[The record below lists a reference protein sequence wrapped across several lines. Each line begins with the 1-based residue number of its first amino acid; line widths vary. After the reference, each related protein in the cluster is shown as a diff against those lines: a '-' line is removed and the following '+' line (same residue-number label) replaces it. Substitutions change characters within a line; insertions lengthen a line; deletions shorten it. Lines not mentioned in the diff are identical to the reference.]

1 MNPKR
6 MVEILLTKT
15 SFKHNVFYLEQRTYK
30 EGKVFKKYKVKID
43 NGKMQEFNSL
53 TQLLLFLKDWKWWQ
67 LPKLTDRQ
75 KKKIIA
81 DYVDNGNY
89 SETARINN
97 TTDTTVRTI
106 IKDNKDMA
114 LEKMEQK
121 KQQNT
126 KDILEYME
134 ETKEKRKKVIDL
146 CLEKMEERLNK
157 DELMNIK
164 DIATAYGVLVD
175 KSLKVNE
182 MNGNGNNSNINVPI
196 IKLEV
201 VDNSNLES
209 VLYDNKE

>member
-1 MNPKR
+1 M
-6 MVEILLTKT
+6 T
-15 SFKHNVFYLEQRTYK
+15 
-30 EGKVFKKYKVKID
+30 
-43 NGKMQEFNSL
+43 
-53 TQLLLFLKDWKWWQ
+53 
-67 LPKLTDRQ
+67 KLTDKQ

-182 MNGNGNNSNINVPI
+182 MNGNGNNSNINIPT

>member
-1 MNPKR
+1 M
-6 MVEILLTKT
+6 T
-15 SFKHNVFYLEQRTYK
+15 
-30 EGKVFKKYKVKID
+30 
-43 NGKMQEFNSL
+43 
-53 TQLLLFLKDWKWWQ
+53 
-67 LPKLTDRQ
+67 KLTDKQ

-182 MNGNGNNSNINVPI
+182 IKSSGNNLNTNVPT

-209 VLYDNKE
+209 VLYEGKK

>member
-1 MNPKR
+1 M
-6 MVEILLTKT
+6 T
-15 SFKHNVFYLEQRTYK
+15 
-30 EGKVFKKYKVKID
+30 
-43 NGKMQEFNSL
+43 
-53 TQLLLFLKDWKWWQ
+53 
-67 LPKLTDRQ
+67 KLTDKQ

-157 DELMNIK
+157 DELMNIR

-182 MNGNGNNSNINVPI
+182 MNGTGNNSNTNVPI

>member
-1 MNPKR
+1 M
-6 MVEILLTKT
+6 T
-15 SFKHNVFYLEQRTYK
+15 
-30 EGKVFKKYKVKID
+30 
-43 NGKMQEFNSL
+43 
-53 TQLLLFLKDWKWWQ
+53 
-67 LPKLTDRQ
+67 KLTDKQ

-182 MNGNGNNSNINVPI
+182 IKSSGNNLNTNVPT

>member
-1 MNPKR
+1 M
-6 MVEILLTKT
+6 T
-15 SFKHNVFYLEQRTYK
+15 
-30 EGKVFKKYKVKID
+30 
-43 NGKMQEFNSL
+43 
-53 TQLLLFLKDWKWWQ
+53 
-67 LPKLTDRQ
+67 KLTDKQ

-157 DELMNIK
+157 DELMNIR

-182 MNGNGNNSNINVPI
+182 MNSTSNNSNANVPT

>member
-1 MNPKR
+1 M
-6 MVEILLTKT
+6 T
-15 SFKHNVFYLEQRTYK
+15 
-30 EGKVFKKYKVKID
+30 
-43 NGKMQEFNSL
+43 
-53 TQLLLFLKDWKWWQ
+53 
-67 LPKLTDRQ
+67 KLTDKQ

-89 SETARINN
+89 SETARMNN

-106 IKDNKDMA
+106 IKDNKDVA
-114 LEKMEQK
+114 LKKMELK

-134 ETKEKRKKVIDL
+134 ETKDKRKKIIDL

-182 MNGNGNNSNINVPI
+182 IKSSGNNLNTNVPT

-209 VLYDNKE
+209 VLYEGKK

>member
-1 MNPKR
+1 M
-6 MVEILLTKT
+6 T
-15 SFKHNVFYLEQRTYK
+15 
-30 EGKVFKKYKVKID
+30 
-43 NGKMQEFNSL
+43 
-53 TQLLLFLKDWKWWQ
+53 
-67 LPKLTDRQ
+67 KLTDKQ

-81 DYVDNGNY
+81 EYVDNGNY

-157 DELMNIK
+157 DELMNIR

-182 MNGNGNNSNINVPI
+182 MNGNVNNSNTNVPI

-209 VLYDNKE
+209 VLYDNKEH

>member
-1 MNPKR
+1 MA
-6 MVEILLTKT
+6 
-15 SFKHNVFYLEQRTYK
+15 
-30 EGKVFKKYKVKID
+30 
-43 NGKMQEFNSL
+43 
-53 TQLLLFLKDWKWWQ
+53 
-67 LPKLTDRQ
+67 KLTDKQ

-182 MNGNGNNSNINVPI
+182 MNGNGNNSNTNVPT
-196 IKLEV
+196 IKLQV
-201 VDNSNLES
+201 VDNSKLES

>member
-1 MNPKR
+1 M
-6 MVEILLTKT
+6 T
-15 SFKHNVFYLEQRTYK
+15 
-30 EGKVFKKYKVKID
+30 
-43 NGKMQEFNSL
+43 
-53 TQLLLFLKDWKWWQ
+53 
-67 LPKLTDRQ
+67 KLTDKQ

-157 DELMNIK
+157 DELMNIR
-164 DIATAYGVLVD
+164 DIATAYGELED

-182 MNGNGNNSNINVPI
+182 MNGTGNNSNTNVPI

-209 VLYDNKE
+209 VLYDNKEH

>member
-1 MNPKR
+1 M
-6 MVEILLTKT
+6 T
-15 SFKHNVFYLEQRTYK
+15 
-30 EGKVFKKYKVKID
+30 
-43 NGKMQEFNSL
+43 
-53 TQLLLFLKDWKWWQ
+53 
-67 LPKLTDRQ
+67 KLTDKQ

-182 MNGNGNNSNINVPI
+182 MNGIGNNSNINVPT

-209 VLYDNKE
+209 MLYDNKE

>member
-1 MNPKR
+1 M
-6 MVEILLTKT
+6 T
-15 SFKHNVFYLEQRTYK
+15 
-30 EGKVFKKYKVKID
+30 
-43 NGKMQEFNSL
+43 
-53 TQLLLFLKDWKWWQ
+53 
-67 LPKLTDRQ
+67 KLTDKQ

-157 DELMNIK
+157 DELMNIR

-182 MNGNGNNSNINVPI
+182 MNSTGNNSNTNVPI

-209 VLYDNKE
+209 VLYDNQEHYCYKW

>member
-1 MNPKR
+1 M
-6 MVEILLTKT
+6 T
-15 SFKHNVFYLEQRTYK
+15 
-30 EGKVFKKYKVKID
+30 
-43 NGKMQEFNSL
+43 
-53 TQLLLFLKDWKWWQ
+53 
-67 LPKLTDRQ
+67 KLTDKQ

-182 MNGNGNNSNINVPI
+182 MNGNGNNSNTNVPT

-209 VLYDNKE
+209 VLYDNKEN

>member
-1 MNPKR
+1 M
-6 MVEILLTKT
+6 T
-15 SFKHNVFYLEQRTYK
+15 
-30 EGKVFKKYKVKID
+30 
-43 NGKMQEFNSL
+43 
-53 TQLLLFLKDWKWWQ
+53 
-67 LPKLTDRQ
+67 KLTDKQ

-157 DELMNIK
+157 DELMNIR

-182 MNGNGNNSNINVPI
+182 MNGNGNNSNTNVPT

-201 VDNSNLES
+201 VDNSKLES

>member
-1 MNPKR
+1 M
-6 MVEILLTKT
+6 T
-15 SFKHNVFYLEQRTYK
+15 
-30 EGKVFKKYKVKID
+30 
-43 NGKMQEFNSL
+43 
-53 TQLLLFLKDWKWWQ
+53 
-67 LPKLTDRQ
+67 KLTDKQ

-157 DELMNIK
+157 DELMNIR

-182 MNGNGNNSNINVPI
+182 MNGNGNNLNINVPT

>member
-1 MNPKR
+1 M
-6 MVEILLTKT
+6 T
-15 SFKHNVFYLEQRTYK
+15 
-30 EGKVFKKYKVKID
+30 
-43 NGKMQEFNSL
+43 
-53 TQLLLFLKDWKWWQ
+53 
-67 LPKLTDRQ
+67 KLTDKQ

-114 LEKMEQK
+114 LKKMEQK

-134 ETKEKRKKVIDL
+134 ETKDKRKKVIDL

-182 MNGNGNNSNINVPI
+182 MNSVGNNSSINVPT

>member
-1 MNPKR
+1 MA
-6 MVEILLTKT
+6 
-15 SFKHNVFYLEQRTYK
+15 
-30 EGKVFKKYKVKID
+30 
-43 NGKMQEFNSL
+43 
-53 TQLLLFLKDWKWWQ
+53 
-67 LPKLTDRQ
+67 KLTDKQ

-89 SETARINN
+89 SETARMNN

-114 LEKMEQK
+114 LKKMEQK

-134 ETKEKRKKVIDL
+134 ETKDKRKKVIDL

-182 MNGNGNNSNINVPI
+182 MNSTSNNSNANVPT

-201 VDNSNLES
+201 VDNSKLES

>member
-1 MNPKR
+1 MA
-6 MVEILLTKT
+6 
-15 SFKHNVFYLEQRTYK
+15 
-30 EGKVFKKYKVKID
+30 
-43 NGKMQEFNSL
+43 
-53 TQLLLFLKDWKWWQ
+53 
-67 LPKLTDRQ
+67 KLTDKQ

-89 SETARINN
+89 SETARMNN

-114 LEKMEQK
+114 LKKMEQK

-134 ETKEKRKKVIDL
+134 ETKDKRKKVIDL

-182 MNGNGNNSNINVPI
+182 MKSSGNNLNTNVPT

-209 VLYDNKE
+209 VLYEDK

>member
-1 MNPKR
+1 M
-6 MVEILLTKT
+6 T
-15 SFKHNVFYLEQRTYK
+15 
-30 EGKVFKKYKVKID
+30 
-43 NGKMQEFNSL
+43 
-53 TQLLLFLKDWKWWQ
+53 
-67 LPKLTDRQ
+67 KLTDKQ

-182 MNGNGNNSNINVPI
+182 MNGNGNNSNMNVPT

>member
-1 MNPKR
+1 M
-6 MVEILLTKT
+6 T
-15 SFKHNVFYLEQRTYK
+15 
-30 EGKVFKKYKVKID
+30 
-43 NGKMQEFNSL
+43 
-53 TQLLLFLKDWKWWQ
+53 
-67 LPKLTDRQ
+67 KLTDKQ

-182 MNGNGNNSNINVPI
+182 MNGNGNNSNTNVPT

-209 VLYDNKE
+209 VLYDNNE

>member
-1 MNPKR
+1 M
-6 MVEILLTKT
+6 
-15 SFKHNVFYLEQRTYK
+15 KH
-30 EGKVFKKYKVKID
+30 
-43 NGKMQEFNSL
+43 
-53 TQLLLFLKDWKWWQ
+53 LLLCLVLLSSIYHQVYATKNNYNFQYITLNEG
-67 LPKLTDRQ
+67 LSH
-75 KKKIIA
+75 A
-81 DYVDNGNY
+81 DAN
-89 SETARINN
+89 
-97 TTDTTVRTI
+97 TI
-106 IKDNKDMA
+106 IKDNKDVA
-114 LEKMEQK
+114 LKKMEQK

-134 ETKEKRKKVIDL
+134 ETKDKRKKVIDL

-182 MNGNGNNSNINVPI
+182 MKSSGNNLNTNVPT

-209 VLYDNKE
+209 VLYEDK

>member
-1 MNPKR
+1 M
-6 MVEILLTKT
+6 T
-15 SFKHNVFYLEQRTYK
+15 
-30 EGKVFKKYKVKID
+30 
-43 NGKMQEFNSL
+43 
-53 TQLLLFLKDWKWWQ
+53 
-67 LPKLTDRQ
+67 KLTDKQ

-157 DELMNIK
+157 DELMNIR

-182 MNGNGNNSNINVPI
+182 INSTSNNSNINVPT

-209 VLYDNKE
+209 VLYDNKEH

>member
-1 MNPKR
+1 M
-6 MVEILLTKT
+6 T
-15 SFKHNVFYLEQRTYK
+15 
-30 EGKVFKKYKVKID
+30 
-43 NGKMQEFNSL
+43 
-53 TQLLLFLKDWKWWQ
+53 
-67 LPKLTDRQ
+67 KLTDKQ

-81 DYVDNGNY
+81 DYVDNSNY
-89 SETARINN
+89 SETARMNN

-106 IKDNKDMA
+106 IKDNKDIT
-114 LEKMEQK
+114 LKKMEQK

-134 ETKEKRKKVIDL
+134 ETKDKRKKVIDL

-182 MNGNGNNSNINVPI
+182 MNGNGNNSNANVPT

-209 VLYDNKE
+209 VLYEDKK

>member
-1 MNPKR
+1 M
-6 MVEILLTKT
+6 T
-15 SFKHNVFYLEQRTYK
+15 
-30 EGKVFKKYKVKID
+30 
-43 NGKMQEFNSL
+43 
-53 TQLLLFLKDWKWWQ
+53 
-67 LPKLTDRQ
+67 KLTDKQ

-157 DELMNIK
+157 DELMNIR

-182 MNGNGNNSNINVPI
+182 MNGIGNNSNANVPT

-201 VDNSNLES
+201 VDNSKLES

>member
-1 MNPKR
+1 M
-6 MVEILLTKT
+6 T
-15 SFKHNVFYLEQRTYK
+15 
-30 EGKVFKKYKVKID
+30 
-43 NGKMQEFNSL
+43 
-53 TQLLLFLKDWKWWQ
+53 
-67 LPKLTDRQ
+67 KLTDKQ

-157 DELMNIK
+157 DELMNIR

-182 MNGNGNNSNINVPI
+182 MNGTGNNSNTNVPI
-196 IKLEV
+196 IKLQV

>member
-1 MNPKR
+1 MA
-6 MVEILLTKT
+6 
-15 SFKHNVFYLEQRTYK
+15 
-30 EGKVFKKYKVKID
+30 
-43 NGKMQEFNSL
+43 
-53 TQLLLFLKDWKWWQ
+53 
-67 LPKLTDRQ
+67 KLTDKQ

-89 SETARINN
+89 SETARMNN

-106 IKDNKDMA
+106 IKDNKDVA
-114 LEKMEQK
+114 LKKIEQK

-134 ETKEKRKKVIDL
+134 ETKDKRKKVIDL

-182 MNGNGNNSNINVPI
+182 MKSSGNSSNINVPT

>member
-1 MNPKR
+1 MA
-6 MVEILLTKT
+6 
-15 SFKHNVFYLEQRTYK
+15 
-30 EGKVFKKYKVKID
+30 
-43 NGKMQEFNSL
+43 
-53 TQLLLFLKDWKWWQ
+53 
-67 LPKLTDRQ
+67 KLTDKQ

-89 SETARINN
+89 AETARMNKV
-97 TTDTTVRTI
+97 DEKTVRRI
-106 IKDNKDMA
+106 IKSDDDFPEKA
-114 LEKMEQK
+114 LEK

-134 ETKEKRKKVIDL
+134 ETKDKRKKVIDL

-182 MNGNGNNSNINVPI
+182 MNSTGNNSNANVPT

-201 VDNSNLES
+201 VDNSKLES
-209 VLYDNKE
+209 VLYEDKK

>member
-1 MNPKR
+1 M
-6 MVEILLTKT
+6 T
-15 SFKHNVFYLEQRTYK
+15 
-30 EGKVFKKYKVKID
+30 
-43 NGKMQEFNSL
+43 
-53 TQLLLFLKDWKWWQ
+53 
-67 LPKLTDRQ
+67 KLTDKQ

-106 IKDNKDMA
+106 IKDNKDMT

-157 DELMNIK
+157 DELMNIR
-164 DIATAYGVLVD
+164 DISTAYGVLVD

-182 MNGNGNNSNINVPI
+182 MNGTGNISNTNVPT

-209 VLYDNKE
+209 VLYDNKEH

>member
-1 MNPKR
+1 M
-6 MVEILLTKT
+6 T
-15 SFKHNVFYLEQRTYK
+15 
-30 EGKVFKKYKVKID
+30 
-43 NGKMQEFNSL
+43 
-53 TQLLLFLKDWKWWQ
+53 
-67 LPKLTDRQ
+67 KLTDKQ

-157 DELMNIK
+157 DELMNIR

-182 MNGNGNNSNINVPI
+182 MNGIGNNSNINVPI

-209 VLYDNKE
+209 VLYDNKEH

>member
-1 MNPKR
+1 MA
-6 MVEILLTKT
+6 
-15 SFKHNVFYLEQRTYK
+15 
-30 EGKVFKKYKVKID
+30 
-43 NGKMQEFNSL
+43 
-53 TQLLLFLKDWKWWQ
+53 
-67 LPKLTDRQ
+67 KLTDKQ

-89 SETARINN
+89 SETARMNN

-134 ETKEKRKKVIDL
+134 ETKDKRKKVIDL

-182 MNGNGNNSNINVPI
+182 MKSNGNNLNTNVPT

>member
-1 MNPKR
+1 MA
-6 MVEILLTKT
+6 
-15 SFKHNVFYLEQRTYK
+15 
-30 EGKVFKKYKVKID
+30 
-43 NGKMQEFNSL
+43 
-53 TQLLLFLKDWKWWQ
+53 
-67 LPKLTDRQ
+67 KLTDKQ

-89 SETARINN
+89 SETARMNN

-106 IKDNKDMA
+106 IKDNKDVA
-114 LEKMEQK
+114 LKKMELK

-134 ETKEKRKKVIDL
+134 ETKDKRKKVIDL

-182 MNGNGNNSNINVPI
+182 IKSSGNNLNTNVPT

-209 VLYDNKE
+209 VLYEGKK

>member
-1 MNPKR
+1 M
-6 MVEILLTKT
+6 T
-15 SFKHNVFYLEQRTYK
+15 
-30 EGKVFKKYKVKID
+30 
-43 NGKMQEFNSL
+43 
-53 TQLLLFLKDWKWWQ
+53 
-67 LPKLTDRQ
+67 KLTDKQ

-182 MNGNGNNSNINVPI
+182 MNGNGNNSNTNVPT

-209 VLYDNKE
+209 VLYEDKGEKNE

>member
-1 MNPKR
+1 MA
-6 MVEILLTKT
+6 
-15 SFKHNVFYLEQRTYK
+15 
-30 EGKVFKKYKVKID
+30 
-43 NGKMQEFNSL
+43 
-53 TQLLLFLKDWKWWQ
+53 
-67 LPKLTDRQ
+67 KLTDKQ

-89 SETARINN
+89 SETARMNN

-134 ETKEKRKKVIDL
+134 ETKDKRKKVIDL

-182 MNGNGNNSNINVPI
+182 MKSTGNNLNTNVPT

-201 VDNSNLES
+201 VDNSKLEK
-209 VLYDNKE
+209 VLYEDK

>member
-1 MNPKR
+1 M
-6 MVEILLTKT
+6 T
-15 SFKHNVFYLEQRTYK
+15 
-30 EGKVFKKYKVKID
+30 
-43 NGKMQEFNSL
+43 
-53 TQLLLFLKDWKWWQ
+53 
-67 LPKLTDRQ
+67 KLTDKQ

-106 IKDNKDMA
+106 IKDNKDIA

-182 MNGNGNNSNINVPI
+182 MNGNGNNSNINVPT

-209 VLYDNKE
+209 VLYDNKEH

>member
-1 MNPKR
+1 M
-6 MVEILLTKT
+6 T
-15 SFKHNVFYLEQRTYK
+15 
-30 EGKVFKKYKVKID
+30 
-43 NGKMQEFNSL
+43 
-53 TQLLLFLKDWKWWQ
+53 
-67 LPKLTDRQ
+67 KLTDKQ

-157 DELMNIK
+157 DELMNIR

-182 MNGNGNNSNINVPI
+182 MNGNGNNSNTNVPI

>member
-1 MNPKR
+1 M
-6 MVEILLTKT
+6 T
-15 SFKHNVFYLEQRTYK
+15 
-30 EGKVFKKYKVKID
+30 
-43 NGKMQEFNSL
+43 
-53 TQLLLFLKDWKWWQ
+53 
-67 LPKLTDRQ
+67 KLTDKH

-81 DYVDNGNY
+81 DYVDNSNN
-89 SETARINN
+89 SETTIIKN

-106 IKDNKDMA
+106 IKDNKDMT

-182 MNGNGNNSNINVPI
+182 MNSTCNNSNINVPI

>member
-1 MNPKR
+1 M
-6 MVEILLTKT
+6 T
-15 SFKHNVFYLEQRTYK
+15 
-30 EGKVFKKYKVKID
+30 
-43 NGKMQEFNSL
+43 
-53 TQLLLFLKDWKWWQ
+53 
-67 LPKLTDRQ
+67 KLTDKQ

-157 DELMNIK
+157 DELMNIR
-164 DIATAYGVLVD
+164 DIATAYGVLAD

-182 MNGNGNNSNINVPI
+182 MNGNGNNSNTNVPT

>member
-1 MNPKR
+1 MA
-6 MVEILLTKT
+6 
-15 SFKHNVFYLEQRTYK
+15 
-30 EGKVFKKYKVKID
+30 
-43 NGKMQEFNSL
+43 
-53 TQLLLFLKDWKWWQ
+53 
-67 LPKLTDRQ
+67 KLTDKQ

-182 MNGNGNNSNINVPI
+182 MNGNGNNSNTNVPI
-196 IKLEV
+196 IKLQV